1 LRSQAQFRRVLRE
14 GLRLDGALFLLF
26 ALANDRGH
34 DRLGLAA
41 GRKLGG
47 AVVRNRAKRLLRE
60 SFRRNKREAGA
71 VALDLVLVPKRE
83 ITGRGQR
90 EVEREYKDRLRRLA
104 ARANR
109 TRLPRASAPH

>member
-1 LRSQAQFRRVLRE
+1 LQFRRVLRD

-41 GRKLGG
+41 SRRLGG

-60 SFRRNKREAGA
+60 SFRRNKRAAGA
-71 VALDLVLVPKRE
+71 PALDLVLVPKRE
-83 ITGRGQR
+83 MAGRAQR
-90 EVEREYKDRLRRLA
+90 EVEHEYQERLRRLA
-104 ARANR
+104 ARGDRPRRAR
-109 TRLPRASAPH
+109 TSVRH